1 MFVLLPTPFS
11 GLTPTFMPHFS
22 SLMAL
27 SFRRLY
33 LPSLLLFIGG
43 ALLVHFAVSTE
54 RSRQEL
60 KLRNHVTETVLRQV
74 ARMETELNANVY
86 LANGLV
92 AYVTAMREPTAREIQ
107 AALKTLFRFGR
118 HLKNI
123 GVAPGNRLTHIYPI
137 EGNQGAIGLYY
148 PDQAAQW
155 LAVQQAIERRVTVLA
170 GPVQLMQGGVG
181 VISRTPVFYDDG
193 RYWGVLSL
201 VLDLESLFKAV
212 QLRPEAD
219 GLAFALRGKDG
230 RGAAGA
236 TFLGDE
242 TLFSRD
248 AVTFTIKVPGGTWQ
262 IAARPVA
269 GWQTGLGYLWGLQ
282 ILGLVLSGL
291 AAFVLYSYQ
300 QGRVRLEAS
309 EKRIRAFLD
318 TTRDGVVV
326 IDERGLILEFNA
338 GAEHLFG
345 YGADEVLGMPLNQL
359 MPKEDAAVHDQ
370 YVAHSH
376 GKQARIMSPARQ
388 VKGRR
393 KDGSEV
399 QIEVTVGEAC
409 IAGARLH
416 VGVIRDITERQAFE
430 QKLMELATRDSLT
443 GALNRRAFTAEMDSA
458 LQLARRHGHPLSLLL
473 MDADHFKKINDS
485 YGHQVGDRVL
495 VSLTALAQTCLRAT
509 DRFGRWGGEEF
520 VALLAQ
526 TNASQAVEVA
536 ERLLAVVRGAT
547 LSSDTGVELPIRVSI
562 GLATLSP
569 EVLDAEEMIQH
580 ADEALYRAKAAGR
593 DCWRQ

>member
-1 MFVLLPTPFS
+1 
-11 GLTPTFMPHFS
+11 MPRFS
-22 SLMAL
+22 SFLN
-27 SFRRLY
+27 SFFRRLY
-33 LPSLLLFIGG
+33 LPSFLLFSVCI
-43 ALLVHFAVSTE
+43 LLVHFAVSTE
-54 RSRQEL
+54 RSRQQL
-60 KLRNHVTETVLRQV
+60 KLRNHVTETVLGQV
-74 ARMETELNANVY
+74 ARIETELNANVY

-92 AYVTAMREPTAREIQ
+92 AYVTAVREPTATEIQ
-107 AALKTLFRFGR
+107 AALKTLFQFGR
-118 HLKNI
+118 HLRNI
-123 GVAPGNRLTHIYPI
+123 GIAPGNRLTHVYPLK
-137 EGNQGAIGLYY
+137 GNEGAIGLYY

-155 LAVQQAIERRVTVLA
+155 PAVQQAIERRTTVLA
-170 GPVQLMQGGVG
+170 GPVQLKQGGVG
-181 VISRTPVFYDDG
+181 LVSRTPVFYEDG

-212 QLRPEAD
+212 QLRPEAE

-230 RGAAGA
+230 GGAAGA
-236 TFLGDE
+236 VFWGDE
-242 TLFSRD
+242 TIFSSD
-248 AVTFTIKVPGGTWQ
+248 AVTFTIQVPGGTWQ

-269 GWQTGLGYLWGLQ
+269 GWQTGQGYVWGLQ

-291 AAFVLYSYQ
+291 AAFVLYFYQ
-300 QGRVRLEAS
+300 QGRLRIEAS

-345 YGADEVLGMPLNQL
+345 YGAGEVLGTSLNQL
-359 MPKEDAAVHDQ
+359 MPKDDAAVHDQ
-370 YVAHSH
+370 YVAHSR
-376 GKQARIMSPARQ
+376 GKHARIMSPARQ

-399 QIEVTVGEAC
+399 LIEVTVGEAS
-409 IAGARLH
+409 IAGSRLH

-473 MDADHFKKINDS
+473 MDVDHFKKINDS
-485 YGHQVGDRVL
+485 YGHQTGDRVL

-520 VALLAQ
+520 VALLPE
-526 TNASQAVEVA
+526 TNAAQAVEVA
-536 ERLLAVVRGAT
+536 ERLLAAVRGAA
-547 LSSDTGVELPIRVSI
+547 LASDTGAELPIRVSI

-569 EVLDAEEMIQH
+569 EVPDAEKLIQH
-580 ADEALYRAKAAGR
+580 ADEALYRAKAGGR

>member
-269 GWQTGLGYLWGLQ
+269 GWQTGQGYLWGLQ

-547 LSSDTGVELPIRVSI
+547 LSSDTGVELSIRVSI